1 LACGIQVGC
10 CFFALT
16 GARLVLEARDFVFH
30 PQLAT
35 FQLNDLEIVDR
46 RMGVGFG
53 YFRFQAAMP
62 SFQFRKMR
70 LYGHIG
76 CLPELDRWRRLRAT
90 SAMVRAGP
98 SSDAQF
104 VTLECSQGCVWL
116 PGKRQ
121 GANFREVLRFQH
133 SSGDS
138 RPGDGQNH
146 IRTGSRSMGVA
157 TTLLL
162 LAAPIEHR
170 QARGLRGSPV
180 RPRSGPR

>member
-76 CLPELDRWRRLRAT
+76 YLPRWRRLRAT

-104 VTLECSQGCVWL
+104 VTLECSQGVF
-116 PGKRQ
+116 GYRGSRQ

-170 QARGLRGSPV
+170 QARGLRGSP